1 MQQDLNRVIEQ
12 VSKEKGI
19 DKAILISA
27 LENAMVS
34 AAKKTFGHQ
43 KKIEAQYN
51 PEIGEVELF
60 EAKLVVEEVK
70 DSSVEITLQEAQEKL
85 DPDAEVG
92 DELLSKLD
100 TSSFGRIAA
109 QAAKQNIVQRVR
121 DAEREIIYNEFKGRE
136 GQLVNGIVQR
146 FEKKNIIVNL
156 GRTDAIL
163 PEKEQVP
170 RERYRQGDRIRAYIV
185 SVEMTSRGPQIVL
198 SRTHPGMLAKLFE
211 QEVPEIYEGIVEV
224 KGAAREPGGRAK
236 IAVSSRDPDVD
247 PVGSCVGMKGTR
259 VQAVVQ
265 ELRGEKIDIVHWTA
279 DQAEYVCRA
288 LAPAKVSKII
298 IDDEG
303 HNMEVVVPD
312 DQLSLAIGK
321 KGQNVRL
328 ASRLAG
334 WRIDVRSE
342 SEADEETRRAR
353 ISLGAVP
360 GINDMVAELLY
371 QSGFKS
377 AEELAEAD
385 LETILDVDGIGP
397 EKAEVIYKAS
407 REYVAEKRRKEEE
420 QKALAQAAAEAAAQ
434 AATEAPATEGD
445 VTEDKDHPEA

>member
-19 DKAILISA
+19 DKTILISA

-43 KKIEAQYN
+43 RKIEAQYN
-51 PEIGEVELF
+51 PDLGEVELF
-60 EAKLVVEEVK
+60 EAKLVVQEVN
-70 DSSVEITLQEAQEKL
+70 DPSTEISLPEAREAL
-85 DPDAEVG
+85 DPDAQIG

-100 TSSFGRIAA
+100 CSSFGRIAA
-109 QAAKQNIVQRVR
+109 QTAKQNIVQRVR

-136 GQLVNGIVQR
+136 GQLVHGIVQR

-163 PEKEQVP
+163 PEREQVP

-198 SRTHPGMLAKLFE
+198 SRTHPGMLIKLFE
-211 QEVPEIYEGIVEV
+211 LEVPEIYEGIVEV
-224 KGAAREPGGRAK
+224 KGANREPGGRAK
-236 IAVSSRDPDVD
+236 IAVVSHDPDVD
-247 PVGSCVGMKGTR
+247 PVGACVGMKGTR

-298 IDDEG
+298 IDDDERS
-303 HNMEVVVPD
+303 MEVIAPD

-328 ASRLAG
+328 ASRLTG

-353 ISLGAVP
+353 TSLGAIP
-360 GINDMVAELLY
+360 GVNDMTAELLY

-377 AEELAEAD
+377 AEELAEAE
-385 LETILDVDGIGP
+385 LETILEVEGIGP
-397 EKAEVIYKAS
+397 EKAEAIYKSS
-407 REYVAEKRRKEEE
+407 REYVAEKKRREEE
-420 QKALAQAAAEAAAQ
+420 EKALAQAAAESAETA
-434 AATEAPATEGD
+434 EPAVG
-445 VTEDKDHPEA
+445 TEDKEQQGA

>member
-1 MQQDLNRVIEQ
+1 
-12 VSKEKGI
+12 
-19 DKAILISA
+19 
-27 LENAMVS
+27 
-34 AAKKTFGHQ
+34 
-43 KKIEAQYN
+43 
-51 PEIGEVELF
+51 
-60 EAKLVVEEVK
+60 
-70 DSSVEITLQEAQEKL
+70 
-85 DPDAEVG
+85 
-92 DELLSKLD
+92 
-100 TSSFGRIAA
+100 
-109 QAAKQNIVQRVR
+109 VR

-198 SRTHPGMLAKLFE
+198 SRTHPGMLVKLFE
-211 QEVPEIYEGIVEV
+211 QEVPEIYEAIVEV

-236 IAVSSRDPDVD
+236 IAVISNDPDVD
-247 PVGSCVGMKGTR
+247 PVGACVGMKGTR

-303 HNMEVVVPD
+303 HNMEVIVPD
-312 DQLSLAIGK
+312 DQLSLAIGR

-328 ASRLAG
+328 ASRLSG

-353 ISLGAVP
+353 ISLGAIP
-360 GINDMVAELLY
+360 GVNDMVAELIY

-385 LETILDVDGIGP
+385 LETILEIDGIGP
-397 EKAEVIYKAS
+397 EKAEVIYKSS

-420 QKALAQAAAEAAAQ
+420 EKRRKEEEEKAAAQVEPEAAA
-434 AATEAPATEGD
+434 AADGSAA
-445 VTEDKDHPEA
+445 EDKEQKEA

>member
-19 DKAILISA
+19 DKAILINA

-34 AAKKTFGHQ
+34 AAKKMFGHQ
-43 KKIEAQYN
+43 RKIEAQYN
-51 PEIGEVELF
+51 SEIGEVELF

-70 DSSVEITLQEAQEKL
+70 DPSVEINLQEARENL
-85 DPDAEVG
+85 DPDAEIG

-146 FEKKNIIVNL
+146 FEKKNLIVNL

-185 SVEMTSRGPQIVL
+185 SVEMTGKGPQIVL
-198 SRTHPGMLAKLFE
+198 SRTHPGMLIKLFE

-236 IAVSSRDPDVD
+236 IAVVSHDTDVD
-247 PVGSCVGMKGTR
+247 PVGACVGMKGTR

-265 ELRGEKIDIVHWTA
+265 ELRGEKIDIVHWTG

-298 IDDEG
+298 IDDEE
-303 HNMEVVVPD
+303 HNMEVIVPD
-312 DQLSLAIGK
+312 DQLSLAIGRR
-321 KGQNVRL
+321 GQNVRL
-328 ASRLAG
+328 AARLAG
-334 WRIDVRSE
+334 WKIDVRGE
-342 SEADEETRRAR
+342 AEADEEARRAR
-353 ISLGAVP
+353 SSLGAIP
-360 GINDMVAELLY
+360 GVNDMVAELLY
-371 QSGFKS
+371 QAGFKS
-377 AEELAEAD
+377 AEELAEAE
-385 LETILDVDGIGP
+385 LETILEVEGISP
-397 EKAEVIYKAS
+397 EKAEAIYKSS
-407 REYVAEKRRKEEE
+407 RTHVAEKQKREQEEKE
-420 QKALAQAAAEAAAQ
+420 KAAAQ
-434 AATEAPATEGD
+434 AGAEAPEAPPPTD
-445 VTEDKDHPEA
+445 VAENAEDKEQHEA